1 MHTETM
7 LADGPNAHE
16 KDYDPANNLSAG
28 SKIAMN
34 LIGRLFSDAN
44 DRCDGRRSALV
55 EHGGDVD
62 AG

>member
-44 DRCDGRRSALV
+44 DRCDGRRSGRAARGS
-55 EHGGDVD
+55 GGD
-62 AG
+62 AE